1 MGGPGQ
7 TSFCFI
13 AHWCYHINRLAE
25 VDPYTTNME
34 KILIIDDN
42 NDICLLL
49 ERYLGKQGYKT
60 ASVLRGEDGLAL
72 IRRESFDLVICDFK
86 LPDIDGLEMLRRIKV
101 LNPATAVIIITGYS
115 DVRVA
120 VQAVRYGA
128 HDYVTKPL
136 YTDEILY
143 TIKAALDKRE
153 QTLPQ
158 PANSRT
164 ATAAESK
171 ADSTTAKANGRA
183 KNSGITANG
192 KRFIFGKSKA
202 ADQLQKH
209 IDLIA
214 PTNMSVII
222 TGETGTGKEF
232 VANAI
237 HLKSKRADKPF
248 VAIDCGALSKELSGS
263 ELFGHVKG
271 AFTGAMSDKAGSFEY
286 ANGGTLFLD
295 EIGNLSYDNQ
305 IKLLRVLQERKIRR
319 VGSNTDTP
327 VDVRI
332 ICATNEELR
341 ETVRQGR
348 FREDIFHRIDEFRIE
363 LTPLRERRSDIMIFA
378 EHFLELANQQLE
390 KNVLGFSDETR
401 DKLRDYYWHG
411 NLRELQNV
419 VKRSV
424 LLTPGD
430 YVPVEVLPNEIIHPT
445 YLSPEPANGGDSPF
459 GDPLRG
465 VMPVIQ
471 QPGGANLKTVSEN
484 AERMAIL
491 KVLEKTGYNKTKAAE
506 VLNIDRKTLY
516 NKLKAY
522 DINL

>member
-1 MGGPGQ
+1 
-7 TSFCFI
+7 
-13 AHWCYHINRLAE
+13 
-25 VDPYTTNME
+25 ME

-49 ERYLGKQGYKT
+49 ERFLSKQGYKT
-60 ASVLRGEDGLAL
+60 ASVQRGEDGLTIL
-72 IRRESFDLVICDFK
+72 RKESFELVICDFK

-101 LNPATAVIIITGYS
+101 MHPTTAVIIITGYS

-120 VQAVRYGA
+120 VQTVKHGA
-128 HDYVTKPL
+128 YDYVTKPL
-136 YTDEILY
+136 YPDEILY
-143 TIKAALDKRE
+143 TIKSALERRSQSISKVE
-153 QTLPQ
+153 SP
-158 PANSRT
+158 T
-164 ATAAESK
+164 ASVSGGTSGQ
-171 ADSTTAKANGRA
+171 AKATTTRNKA
-183 KNSGITANG
+183 AIAPDG
-192 KRFIFGKSKA
+192 KRFIFGRSRA
-202 ADQLQKH
+202 AEQLQKH

-214 PTNMSVII
+214 PTDMSVII

-248 VAIDCGALSKELSGS
+248 VAIDCGALSKELAGS

-271 AFTGAMSDKAGSFEY
+271 AFTGAMSDKAGSFEF

-319 VGSNTDTP
+319 IGSNQDVA

-332 ICATNEELR
+332 IVATNEDLR
-341 ETVRQGR
+341 DAVRQGR
-348 FREDIFHRIDEFRIE
+348 FREDIYHRIDEFEIH
-363 LTPLRERRSDIMIFA
+363 LSPLRERKADIMIFA

-390 KNVLGFSDETR
+390 KDILGFDDEAKE
-401 DKLRDYYWHG
+401 KLKEYYWHG

-419 VKRSV
+419 VKRAV
-424 LLTPGD
+424 LLTSGD
-430 YVPVEVLPNEIIHPT
+430 YVEADVLPHEIISPQYFAPEDT
-445 YLSPEPANGGDSPF
+445 GSTVQVSFDPARPGVPVLSQSA
-459 GDPLRG
+459 
-465 VMPVIQ
+465 
-471 QPGGANLKTVSEN
+471 ANLKSVSEN

-522 DINL
+522 DIHL

>member
-1 MGGPGQ
+1 
-7 TSFCFI
+7 
-13 AHWCYHINRLAE
+13 
-25 VDPYTTNME
+25 ME

-49 ERYLGKQGYKT
+49 ERFLTKQGYKT
-60 ASVLRGEDGLAL
+60 ASVQRGDDGLTL
-72 IRRESFDLVICDFK
+72 LRKESFELVICDFK

-101 LNPATAVIIITGYS
+101 MHPTTAVIIITGYS

-120 VQAVRYGA
+120 VQTVKHGA
-128 HDYVTKPL
+128 YDYVTKPL
-136 YTDEILY
+136 YPDEILY
-143 TIKAALDKRE
+143 TIKGALERRS
-153 QTLPQ
+153 QSLSQ
-158 PANSRT
+158 PK
-164 ATAAESK
+164 TAAPVAAVTPAKPASTRSTSSK
-171 ADSTTAKANGRA
+171 TAL
-183 KNSGITANG
+183 TPDG
-192 KRFIFGKSKA
+192 KRFIFGKSRA
-202 ADQLQKH
+202 AEQLQKH

-214 PTNMSVII
+214 PTDMSVII

-248 VAIDCGALSKELSGS
+248 VAIDCGALGKELAGS

-271 AFTGAMSDKAGSFEY
+271 SFTGAMSDKAGSFEF
-286 ANGGTLFLD
+286 ANGGTIFLD

-319 VGSNTDTP
+319 IGSNQDIP

-332 ICATNEELR
+332 IVATNEDLR
-341 ETVRQGR
+341 EAVRQGK
-348 FREDIFHRIDEFRIE
+348 FREDIYHRIAEFE
-363 LTPLRERRSDIMIFA
+363 MHLSPLRERKSDIMIFA
-378 EHFLELANQQLE
+378 EHFLELANIQLE
-390 KNVLGFSDETR
+390 KDIIGFEEEAK
-401 DKLRDYYWHG
+401 DKLKEYYWHG

-424 LLTPGD
+424 LLTQGD
-430 YVPVEVLPNEIIHPT
+430 YIEADVLPQEIVSPQYLTSEDTGSHNIQINYDPARPGVPVF
-445 YLSPEPANGGDSPF
+445 SQSA
-459 GDPLRG
+459 
-465 VMPVIQ
+465 
-471 QPGGANLKTVSEN
+471 ANLKSVSEN
-484 AERMAIL
+484 AERAAIL

-522 DINL
+522 DIHL

>member
-1 MGGPGQ
+1 
-7 TSFCFI
+7 
-13 AHWCYHINRLAE
+13 
-25 VDPYTTNME
+25 ME

-49 ERYLGKQGYKT
+49 ERYLTKQGYKT
-60 ASVLRGEDGLAL
+60 ASVQRGDDGLVL
-72 IRRESFDLVICDFK
+72 LRKESFELVICDFK

-101 LNPATAVIIITGYS
+101 MHPTTAVIIITGYS

-120 VQAVRYGA
+120 VQTVKHGA
-128 HDYVTKPL
+128 YDYVTKPL
-136 YTDEILY
+136 YPDEILY
-143 TIKAALDKRE
+143 TIKGALERRVQSLSQTKSATPAA
-153 QTLPQ
+153 T
-158 PANSRT
+158 PAAKSST
-164 ATAAESK
+164 VKAASSK
-171 ADSTTAKANGRA
+171 LSLTPD
-183 KNSGITANG
+183 G
-192 KRFIFGKSKA
+192 KRFIFGKSRA
-202 ADQLQKH
+202 AEQLQKH

-214 PTNMSVII
+214 PTDMSVII

-248 VAIDCGALSKELSGS
+248 IAIDCGALGKELAGS

-271 AFTGAMSDKAGSFEY
+271 SFTGAMSDKAGSFEY
-286 ANGGTLFLD
+286 ANGGTIFLD

-319 VGSNTDTP
+319 IGSNQDIP

-332 ICATNEELR
+332 IVATNEDLR
-341 ETVRQGR
+341 EAVRQGK
-348 FREDIFHRIDEFRIE
+348 FREDIYHRIAEFE
-363 LTPLRERRSDIMIFA
+363 MHLSPLRERKADVMIFA

-390 KNVLGFSDETR
+390 KDILGFDEEAKE
-401 DKLRDYYWHG
+401 KLKEYYWHG

-419 VKRSV
+419 VKRAV
-424 LLTPGD
+424 LLTQGD
-430 YVPVEVLPNEIIHPT
+430 YIEADVLPQEIISPQYLTAEDTGTPSIQINYDPARPGVPVF
-445 YLSPEPANGGDSPF
+445 SQSA
-459 GDPLRG
+459 
-465 VMPVIQ
+465 
-471 QPGGANLKTVSEN
+471 ANLKSVSEN
-484 AERMAIL
+484 AERAAIL

-522 DINL
+522 DIHL